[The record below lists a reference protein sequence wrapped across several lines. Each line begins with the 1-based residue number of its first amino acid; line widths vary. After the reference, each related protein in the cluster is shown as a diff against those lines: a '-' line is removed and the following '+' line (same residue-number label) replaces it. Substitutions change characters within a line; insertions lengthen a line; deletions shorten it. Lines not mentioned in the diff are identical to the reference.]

1 MESLLVRWLIQLR
14 LDDGRLPSGRIIDLI
29 DSAGDGQPCDG
40 CGEIITKVETA
51 VTGLSAE
58 NWRSIRLHPSCFR
71 IWDRARLGRPSA
83 LSKEDHRLH

>member
-1 MESLLVRWLIQLR
+1 MLRMDSLLVRWVIQLR

-58 NWRSIRLHPSCFR
+58 N
-71 IWDRARLGRPSA
+71 
-83 LSKEDHRLH
+83 